1 VKEIIRTKKGREF
14 VNEVREKKKTTYEE
28 INKCFSKD
36 YTEEQINELVK
47 IFLEEGIEVLSKLK
61 LKLKVKQKL
70 KLKLKLSQKQRLK
83 KKLKLN

>member
-1 VKEIIRTKKGREF
+1 MKEIIRTKKGREF

-47 IFLEEGIEVLSKLK
+47 IFLE
-61 LKLKVKQKL
+61 
-70 KLKLKLSQKQRLK
+70 
-83 KKLKLN
+83 